1 MCGPAIS
8 GLEKGTMIS
17 GCHDGANHAGLSCRA
32 LLSGA
37 RKSSSAKGEEPRRSR
52 AKRTLTRQG
61 ISDAEYLLGLVQS
74 FFRLVMLAVV
84 VVLLT
89 LFTQF
94 LYPGEIILAEL
105 GNLVLVF
112 QCLVDVG
119 HQRWAGV
126 SPGER
131 HEGHQYQC
139 GKEFLGHCRS
149 SRWTRTG
156 QHLLRPALLNA
167 FRQVPRR
174 APAASID
181 R

>member
-1 MCGPAIS
+1 MVQI
-8 GLEKGTMIS
+8 MR
-17 GCHDGANHAGLSCRA
+17 GLSCRA
-32 LLSGA
+32 LLSGV
-37 RKSSSAKGEEPRRSR
+37 RRDSSAEEEEQRSSR
-52 AKRTLTRQG
+52 AKRTLARQG
-61 ISDAEYLLGLVQS
+61 LSDAEYLLGLVQS

-105 GNLVLVF
+105 GNLFLVF
-112 QCLVDVG
+112 QSLVDVG
-119 HQRWAGV
+119 HQRWAHV
-126 SPGER
+126 SPGGR
-131 HEGHQYQC
+131 HESHQYQC

-156 QHLLRPALLNA
+156 QRFLRPALLSA